1 MNEYLFSYGTLQ
13 KNEVQLEL
21 FGRLLSGVTDILR
34 GYKLSTI
41 EIQDGNFLAK
51 GEETSQLTVVIS
63 DDKAARVEGMVFE
76 LSREEMLVADRYEPA
91 EYIGVKIVLESGKQ
105 AWIYLAA

>member
-63 DDKAARVEGMVFE
+63 DDKDTVEGMVFE
-76 LSREEMLVADRYEPA
+76 ISLDELLLADRYEPA
-91 EYIGVKIVLESGKQ
+91 GYMRVKVELESGKQ